1 MKSLKTMHEVV
12 TDVVRRIGPRLDRE
26 SGRFGY
32 YATVGQIK
40 EIYYNNGFSRRAK
53 RTIPSHIEA
62 WAFIGLVGYD
72 GDADLSNDSTIIWW
86 PCMSDRTALTMA
98 AERYLADPSK
108 LVLDPPVVAFGGE

>member
-12 TDVVRRIGPRLDRE
+12 TDVVRRIGPRMERE

-32 YATVGQIK
+32 YAKVAEIK
-40 EIYYNNGFSRRAK
+40 EIYYSNGFSRRAK

-62 WAFIGLVGYD
+62 WAYIGLVGYD
-72 GDADLSNDSTIIWW
+72 EGADLSNDSTIIWW

-98 AERYLADPSK
+98 AERILADPEK
-108 LVLDPPVVAFGGE
+108 LVLDPPAVDFGGL